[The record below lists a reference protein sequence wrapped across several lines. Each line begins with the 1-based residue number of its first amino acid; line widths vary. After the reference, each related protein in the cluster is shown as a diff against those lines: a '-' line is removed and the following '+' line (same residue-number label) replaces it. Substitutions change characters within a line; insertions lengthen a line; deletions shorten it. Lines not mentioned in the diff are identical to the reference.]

1 MIEEKFIFTSKAKN
15 KIFITIGAGVI
26 LLVIGIFMLM
36 NAGSHGAEHGGAN
49 GAHGGGHEEHI
60 SWSLRI
66 LKDIWL
72 NNIFFTGI
80 SIIGVFFVAFNYIAQ
95 AGWGVVVKRI
105 PEAFGYYIPV
115 AFVLT
120 LVIFTFFHH
129 DLFHW
134 THSQL
139 SDVNSPEFDPIIKG
153 KGWYL
158 NMVFY
163 VSRMIIYFILWYF
176 IWSMLR
182 KNSLA
187 EDLNPNLEYHNKSIF
202 WSAIFLLVF
211 GVTSSTSAWD
221 WVMSMDPHFFSTM
234 FGWYVFASWFV
245 SGLAMI
251 TLIVVTLKENG
262 YLTLVNSSHLHDL
275 GKFMFAFSIFWTYIW
290 FAQFLLIYYAN
301 IPEEAIY
308 FVERLKNDVY
318 TPIFFMNLI
327 INFAFPFLILMAANA
342 KRQMFILKIVACII
356 LIGHWMDFYMMM
368 TPPLLKQQGGLDGT
382 FFFVELGITMI
393 FGGIFFF
400 MVLTGLSK
408 APLIAKNHP
417 MLEES
422 VHHQIYL

>member
-15 KIFITIGAGVI
+15 KIFITIGAGII

-36 NAGSHGAEHGGAN
+36 NASS
-49 GAHGGGHEEHI
+49 HGGGHGHEAEGHGEKI
-60 SWSLRI
+60 SWTLRV

-72 NNIFFTGI
+72 NNVFFTGI
-80 SIIGVFFVAFNYIAQ
+80 SIIGTFFVAFNYIAQ
-95 AGWGVVVKRI
+95 AGWGVVIKRI
-105 PEAFGYYIPV
+105 PEAFGYYLPV
-115 AFVLT
+115 AFVLMI
-120 LVIFTFFHH
+120 VVFFFGYH

-134 THSQL
+134 THSYL
-139 SDVNSPEFDPIIKG
+139 TDPKSSEFDAIINSKT
-153 KGWYL
+153 WYL
-158 NMVFY
+158 SLPFY
-163 VSRMIIYFILWYF
+163 VGRMIIYFALWYL
-176 IWSMLR
+176 IWTMLR

-187 EDLNPNLEYHNKSIF
+187 EDLNPSLEYHNKSIF

-221 WVMSMDPHFFSTM
+221 WVMSMDAHFFSTM

-251 TLIVVTLKENG
+251 TLIVITLKENG

-301 IPEEAIY
+301 IPEESIY

-318 TPIFFMNLI
+318 SPIFFMNLI
-327 INFAFPFLILMAANA
+327 VNFAFPFLVLMAANA
-342 KRQMFILKIVACII
+342 KRQMMILKIVACVI
-356 LIGHWMDFYMMM
+356 LVGHWMDFYMMM
-368 TPPLLKQQGGLDGT
+368 TPPLLKQEGGLDGI
-382 FFFVELGITMI
+382 FFFVELGITLI
-393 FGGIFFF
+393 YGGIFFF
-400 MVLTGLSK
+400 MVLTGLAK
-408 APLIAKNHP
+408 APLVAKNHP

-422 VHHQIYL
+422 VHHSIYL